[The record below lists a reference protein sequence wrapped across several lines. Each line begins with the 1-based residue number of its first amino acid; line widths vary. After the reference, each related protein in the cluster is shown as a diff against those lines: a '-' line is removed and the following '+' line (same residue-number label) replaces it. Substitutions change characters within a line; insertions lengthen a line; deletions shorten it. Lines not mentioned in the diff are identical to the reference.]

1 MCGDGWELEGRITAA
16 MIGNTNHSLLR
27 QIESA
32 VRIDVTF
39 PQNVFK
45 KKLQCLLSFTIHDQ
59 KTVMLTMFCSTGSTL
74 MHSNVQL
81 HWYSYLIVD
90 FGLYFQ
96 ANLIMFLPSLLLM
109 SQSIQTL

>member
-1 MCGDGWELEGRITAA
+1 
-16 MIGNTNHSLLR
+16 
-27 QIESA
+27 
-32 VRIDVTF
+32 
-39 PQNVFK
+39 
-45 KKLQCLLSFTIHDQ
+45 
-59 KTVMLTMFCSTGSTL
+59 MFCSTGSTL